1 MTTKKNV
8 KKVEIKKGEVGNV
21 AKVGFGLTAA
31 AATVAGAYF
40 LYGSKK
46 AAQNRKKVKG
56 WALKAK
62 GEVLEALENAQNI
75 SEEEFKKLVET
86 ASSAYGTVK
95 SATKG
100 EVEDF
105 KKEMSYD
112 FEIGILPKLNTLK
125 TLKDCVN
132 LYSELTFGCDNLK
145 RVISENN
152 LSLG

>member
-105 KKEMSYD
+105 KKEMATHWKD
-112 FEIGILPKLNTLK
+112 LQKNTAVRKLVGAPIAKKSVKKAPAK
-125 TLKDCVN
+125 TPSKKVAQKTT
-132 LYSELTFGCDNLK
+132 SK
-145 RVISENN
+145 K
-152 LSLG
+152 